1 MTSLPVWER
10 AKVRASRSDADHAGT
25 VTSNVAQ
32 WETSFKGNS
41 MKQIVKLKVNGVE
54 DEKAVQTHHTLLEVL
69 RSEYKLFGAREGCG
83 IGMCGACTV
92 LLDGQPM
99 SSCILLAALA
109 EGKEI
114 TTIEGLSDP
123 GKLHPIQQAFIDHN
137 AFQCSYCTPGFILSA
152 KSLLA
157 ENPAPT
163 VEQVRTY
170 LAGNLCRCGSYYKI
184 QEAVLD
190 AAARLR
196 GEKQNPPSP

>member
-1 MTSLPVWER
+1 
-10 AKVRASRSDADHAGT
+10 
-25 VTSNVAQ
+25 
-32 WETSFKGNS
+32 

-54 DEKAVQTHHTLLEVL
+54 EEKALQTHHTLLEVL
-69 RSEYKLFGAREGCG
+69 RAEYKLFGAREGCG

-92 LLDGQPM
+92 LLDGQPI
-99 SSCILLAALA
+99 SSCLLLAPLA

-114 TTIEGLSDP
+114 VTIEGLSEP

-152 KSLLA
+152 KQLLE
-157 ENPAPT
+157 ENPRPT
-163 VEQVRTY
+163 ADEVRHY

-184 QEAVLD
+184 EDAVLD

-196 GEKQNPPSP
+196 SAGA

>member
-1 MTSLPVWER
+1 
-10 AKVRASRSDADHAGT
+10 
-25 VTSNVAQ
+25 
-32 WETSFKGNS
+32 
-41 MKQIVKLKVNGVE
+41 MKQIIKLKINGSE
-54 DEKAVQTHHTLLEVL
+54 EEKAVHTHHTLLDVL
-69 RSEYKLFGAREGCG
+69 RAEYKLFGVREGCG

-92 LLDGQPM
+92 LLDGKPT

-114 TTIEGLSDP
+114 TTIEGLSEP

-137 AFQCSYCTPGFILSA
+137 AFQCSYCTPGFILST

-163 VEQVRTY
+163 VEQIRSY

-196 GEKQNPPSP
+196 KENDRPAV